1 MRIARRRGANAS
13 RRYRREVTRPRP
25 LPIDPLAEA
34 KRQWLAHGWT
44 DAADGMAVVTSVMR
58 AQQLLLARVDSSLKP
73 FSLSFARYEM
83 LRLLAFSR
91 AGSLPLSSVVARL
104 QVHATT
110 VTSTA
115 ERLVRDGLILREPH
129 PYDGRAALL
138 VLTDA
143 GRELVE
149 RATEALNTE
158 VFANP
163 GMSRDDA
170 AELVAIVA
178 RLRKDAGDFADPR
191 PQPEAL

>member
-1 MRIARRRGANAS
+1 MA
-13 RRYRREVTRPRP
+13 RPRP

-44 DAADGMAVVTSVMR
+44 DAADGMAVVISVMR
-58 AQQLLLARVDSSLKP
+58 AQQLLLARVDAALKP
-73 FSLSFARYEM
+73 FALSFARFEV

-91 AGSLPLSSVVARL
+91 AGRLPLSSVVARL

-115 ERLVRDGLILREPH
+115 DRLVRDGLITREPH
-129 PYDGRAALL
+129 PHDGRAAML

-149 RATEALNTE
+149 RATAALNAE
-158 VFANP
+158 VFAHP
-163 GMSRDDA
+163 GISAEDA
-170 AELVAIVA
+170 ADLVAIVA

-191 PQPEAL
+191 PQPDPL